1 MPPRFDSPAAGRAL
15 TAAGVVILSPDALL
29 TRLAGADDWTVIW
42 WRAVFTAAA
51 IAAALAIL
59 HRRDLGGILRRARPG
74 PAAAVSLLW
83 ATGTIL
89 FVLAVRNTATANVL
103 VISASGPLFGAFL
116 SRVFL
121 NERIRIETW
130 LASAGILL
138 GLALVFGEAW
148 SSANAFGDV
157 CALGTSICATT
168 AFVLLRRDHLDP
180 LILAGASSF
189 VAAALVTP
197 FASPLSITAADGLL
211 LAVLGIVI
219 LPAAYALIFLGPRT
233 VPAPEVG
240 LILLLETGLGP
251 LWVWLVIA
259 ERPSPQV
266 AAAGVLIVLT
276 LAAHSA
282 ALLRRGGG

>member
-1 MPPRFDSPAAGRAL
+1 MSYRLDSPAAGRAL

-29 TRLAGADDWTVIW
+29 TRLVDADDWTVIW

-51 IAAALAIL
+51 IAAALAVL
-59 HRRDLGGILRRARPG
+59 HRREFRGILRRARPG

-83 ATGTIL
+83 AIGTIL

-103 VISASGPLFGAFL
+103 VIIASGPLFGAFL

-121 NERIRIETW
+121 HERIRIETW
-130 LASAGILL
+130 LASVGIFA

-148 SSANAFGDV
+148 SSASAFGDI
-157 CALGTSICATT
+157 CALGTSLCATT

-197 FASPLSITAADGLL
+197 FASPMSIDAVDGLL
-211 LAVLGIVI
+211 LAILGVVV

-233 VPAPEVG
+233 LSAPEVG

-251 LWVWLVIA
+251 LWVWLVIG
-259 ERPSPQV
+259 ETPTPRV
-266 AAAGVLIVLT
+266 AAA
-276 LAAHSA
+276 
-282 ALLRRGGG
+282 